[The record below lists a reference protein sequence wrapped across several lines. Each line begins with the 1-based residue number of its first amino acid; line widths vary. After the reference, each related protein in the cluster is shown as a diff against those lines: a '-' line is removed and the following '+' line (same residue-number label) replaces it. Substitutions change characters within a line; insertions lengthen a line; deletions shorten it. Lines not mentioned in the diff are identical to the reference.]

1 MKEDEK
7 MTEITLSQENMEFVT
22 ERHLASLTIVTPSGR
37 PHVTP
42 IGFTWDEQENL
53 VRIITWAGS
62 TKAKI
67 LQRSLSPLRAAVCQ
81 VDGGRWITFEGDATV
96 TADPQR
102 CSEGTKRYAKRYS
115 PPKDRGED
123 RRVIEIRVDRLL
135 GRNT

>member
-1 MKEDEK
+1 
-7 MTEITLSQENMEFVT
+7 MTGIRLSQENIDFVT
-22 ERHLASLTIVTPSGR
+22 ERHLASLTIVTSSGR

-42 IGFTWDEQENL
+42 VGFTWDDKENL
-53 VRIITWAGS
+53 IRVITWAGS

-67 LQRSLSPLRAAVCQ
+67 LQNSATLLRAAVCQ

-96 TADPQR
+96 TADPER
-102 CSEGTKRYAKRYS
+102 CSVGISRYAERYS

-123 RRVIEIRVDRLL
+123 RRMIEIRVDRLL